1 MNHYKQFA
9 KIFGLEL
16 EQEFSLTK
24 PNGKELDRALYKI
37 TEDGIYYK
45 PTTKSID
52 WFEEPADT
60 LDFLLSGE
68 FSVLPKPW
76 KPKKGEAY
84 WFYSE
89 TLQHA
94 FSSEWTGSLCDLLY
108 WKSGNFFKTKKE
120 ANEKGYV
127 FWKELEKEYEKA

>member
-1 MNHYKQFA
+1 MNYYK
-9 KIFGLEL
+9 KIAEMLGVEL
-16 EQEFSLTK
+16 GEEFRLKENKTK
-24 PNGKELDRALYKI
+24 NIVIPRYKI
-37 TEDGIYYK
+37 TQEEGLMYSVNRNEFDRSVSLM
-45 PTTKSID
+45 SIING
-52 WFEEPADT
+52 
-60 LDFLLSGE
+60 SY
-68 FSVLPKPW
+68 SVVKLPW